1 MPLKPDTK
9 QKVKEILDRI
19 PAEKRAKVVQ
29 LAAVNHILKRR
40 MAENERIHA
49 ENSQQ
54 KTKQPENGLVYVV
67 PVEKSLQTRLEG
79 TGAVKLVKITL
90 PPRAEQPKNE
100 DNERLNIAPS
110 SFDQKVTN
118 DPGDWD

>member
-1 MPLKPDTK
+1 MPLKSDTK
-9 QKVKEILDRI
+9 QKIKEILSRI
-19 PAEKRAKVVQ
+19 PEKDRGKVVQ
-29 LAAVNHILKRR
+29 LAAVNHILKLRK
-40 MAENERIHA
+40 A
-49 ENSQQ
+49 QQ
-54 KTKQPENGLVYVV
+54 PIKPSASNRGSVQPVAQ
-67 PVEKSLQTRLEG
+67 SLEMRLSG